1 MLHVLCVFFANGR
14 RKTDKELKVKRLA
27 LAADHAGFSLKE
39 KMAAYLKSQGFEVID
54 LGAYDEESV
63 DYPDFAHAIGEAI
76 QRGKAERGILICGS
90 GVGACVAANK
100 MRGVRA
106 GLCHDTYSA
115 RQGVEHDDINVLC
128 LGSRVIGEEV
138 ARELV
143 STFLSAQFT
152 GEERHLR
159 RLSKVEAIEKAGS

>member
-1 MLHVLCVFFANGR
+1 M
-14 RKTDKELKVKRLA
+14 KRVA

-39 KMAAYLKSQGFEVID
+39 KMAVYLKSQGFEVID
-54 LGAYDEESV
+54 LGTHDEEPA
-63 DYPDFAHAIGEAI
+63 DYPDFAKAIGEAI
-76 QRGKAERGILICGS
+76 QKGRAERGILICGS

-100 MRGVRA
+100 MRGIRA

-128 LGSRVIGEEV
+128 LGARVIGEEV

-143 STFLSAQFT
+143 RAFLAARFT
-152 GEERHLR
+152 GEERHVR
-159 RLSKVEAIEKAGS
+159 RLAKVETIDKADSY